1 MAHDHD
7 HGDHHHEAHHGS
19 ELSPMELRVRALE
32 SVLVEKGY
40 VDPSALDALIETY
53 ETKVGPH
60 NGARVVA
67 RAWVDA
73 GFRARLLADGTP
85 AMHEL
90 GVGGRGGEHMV
101 VVANTPD
108 EHNLVVCT
116 LCSCYPWPVLG
127 LPPGEYLTSSY
138 YAIWLKAL
146 ERQVQTHGLATSEEL
161 SSGIVS
167 TPAAPVKRV
176 LQGEEVAPLFARGFP
191 SDRPVPD
198 PARFSVGDRVR
209 ARRINPTGHTRLP
222 RYVRGH
228 VGTVEA
234 VHGGFVFPDTNA
246 RLAGEAPQW
255 LSTVRFS
262 GRDLWGEQAEAGHAV
277 SVNAFESYL
286 EPVALEASA

>member
-1 MAHDHD
+1 MNGGQDLGGMHGFGPVAPEADEPRFHAAWEKRVFGLAMAM
-7 HGDHHHEAHHGS
+7 G
-19 ELSPMELRVRALE
+19 LS
-32 SVLVEKGY
+32 GTWN
-40 VDPSALDALIETY
+40 LDASRS
-53 ETKVGPH
+53 
-60 NGARVVA
+60 AREA
-67 RAWVDA
+67 
-73 GFRARLLADGTP
+73 
-85 AMHEL
+85 
-90 GVGGRGGEHMV
+90 
-101 VVANTPD
+101 
-108 EHNLVVCT
+108 
-116 LCSCYPWPVLG
+116 

-146 ERQVQTHGLATSEEL
+146 ERQVQTHGLATPEEL

-167 TPAAPVKRV
+167 TSAAPVKRV
-176 LQGEEVAPLFARGFP
+176 LKGEEVAPLFARGFP

-209 ARRINPTGHTRLP
+209 ARRINPIGHTRLP

-246 RLAGEAPQW
+246 RLAGEGPKR

-262 GRDLWGEQAEAGHAV
+262 GRDIWGEQAEAGHAV